1 MEYEEFKKGITDEL
15 SKYYGKDAVVT
26 IEEIL
31 KNNGERK
38 EAVLIR
44 FSDEPEKTAP
54 IIYLKP
60 VYEEYER
67 YGDDI
72 QEYVGRIVELREKER
87 GGEPLVEII
96 MEWEKAKNNIYPV
109 LISKTDNM
117 ELLNRLLYSDFLDL
131 AVIYE
136 IRWTENNRVLSCKV
150 TKEMLR
156 VYKITKTEL
165 HSRAI
170 ENMKQD
176 GYCLRDLLHEI
187 CDLELPDDKDSLC
200 ETGKIYILTNFSK
213 KHGAAGLLYTE
224 LLKEKMNGM
233 SAYIIPSSV
242 HEILLV
248 PIELDMETEK
258 INDMIEQV
266 NQEVVAKEKR
276 LENHCYIWDGGEG
289 RIKIPA

>member
-200 ETGKIYILTNFSK
+200 EIGKIYILTNFSK

-266 NQEVVAKEKR
+266 NQEVVAKEER